1 MTFHSG
7 FIAIVGPPNV
17 GKSTLLNRILNRK
30 VAIVSPKP
38 QTTRNRITGIYNDPK
53 FQMVFFDT
61 PGIHKTRSIL
71 HKSMVASAQSVFR
84 EVDII
89 LLMIELHQPED
100 PIIPFI
106 IKSLKEVKKPTI
118 LAINKIDQGRKEKL
132 LPIID
137 TFRQKYPFDDFFPL
151 SALNGDGVS
160 DLFESLKGNLKP
172 GPRFFPENIATDQS
186 ESFLAAEIIR
196 EKIYFHT
203 SQELPYSS
211 AVTVDSLEE
220 IPEKDLISI
229 MARIHVES
237 DSQKGILIGKA
248 GKMIKTIGQSARK
261 ELEVIFGTR
270 IYLDLRVRVS
280 KGWSRDPRALQRLGY

>member
-1 MTFHSG
+1 
-7 FIAIVGPPNV
+7 VGPPNV
-17 GKSTLLNRILNRK
+17 GKSTLLNRILKRK
-30 VAIVSPKP
+30 LSIVSPKP
-38 QTTRNRITGIYNDPK
+38 QTTRNRITGIYHDPK

-89 LLMIELHQPED
+89 LLMIELHRPED
-100 PIIPFI
+100 PIMPFI
-106 IKSLKEVKKPTI
+106 IKNLKEVKKTT
-118 LAINKIDQGRKEKL
+118 LLVINKIDQGRKENL

-137 TFRQKYPFDDFFPL
+137 TFRQKYPFEDIFPL

-160 DLFESLKGNLKP
+160 DLFETLKTSLKP
-172 GPRFFPENIATDQS
+172 GPKFFPENIATDQS

-196 EKIYFHT
+196 EKIYFNT

-211 AVTVDSLEE
+211 AVTIDNMEE

-229 MARIHVES
+229 TAKIHVES
-237 DSQKGILIGKA
+237 SSQKGILIGKG
-248 GKMIKTIGQSARK
+248 GKMIKSIGQSARK
-261 ELEVIFGTR
+261 ELELIFGMK
-270 IYLDLRVRVS
+270 IYLDLTVRVT
-280 KGWSRDPRALQRLGY
+280 KGWSTNPRALQRLGY